1 MIDIR
6 NTTTHTPQVPWERIA
21 RAVLGV
27 SYELSLIL
35 CSDSLARRINRESR
49 KKTYAPN
56 VLSFPLSEHE
66 GEIVLNIRKA
76 YREASQY
83 NHSHTEHLIFLFIHG
98 LLHLKGMDHG
108 DTMENAERHFLKRF
122 KNIYKHATHH
132 HRD

>member
-6 NTTTHTPQVPWERIA
+6 NTTAETPHIPWERIS
-21 RAVLGV
+21 RAVLGA

-35 CSDSLARRINRESR
+35 CSDALARRINRESR
-49 KKTYAPN
+49 KKTYSPN
-56 VLSFPLSEHE
+56 VLSFPLSKSE

-76 YREASQY
+76 YREAMRY
-83 NHSHTEHLIFLFIHG
+83 NHSPSEHLVFLFIHG

-122 KNIYKHATHH
+122 KDTYKHATHH